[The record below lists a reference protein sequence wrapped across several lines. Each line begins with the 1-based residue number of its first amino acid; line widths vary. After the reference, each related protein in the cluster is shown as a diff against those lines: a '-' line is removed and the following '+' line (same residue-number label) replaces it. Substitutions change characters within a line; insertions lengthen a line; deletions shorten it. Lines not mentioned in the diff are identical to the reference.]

1 MLLEAGPDAPVT
13 LVRVLGPVSVTVD
26 GALRPL
32 PSPAARAV
40 FALLA
45 VDAGRVVPVDRLLEE
60 LWGQDRPESRTGSLH
75 AYVSRLR
82 RALGDAVDLGE
93 GRAPTPVR
101 IRRRAPGY
109 VLELP
114 DGALDV
120 WRLARRRDAARS
132 RVATDPGGA
141 LELLDEALALVT
153 GPPLVDVVDA
163 LGPVAEAEARRLGEL
178 VLDAREAR
186 VEALLGIGRPADAAR
201 DAERLLAEQPLR
213 ESVHG
218 LRLLALYRS
227 GRQAEAL
234 AGFEGVRVRLA
245 SELGV
250 DPGPA
255 LRRLHTQLLQQD
267 PSLDWVPVP
276 GRVVGAATAPAAP
289 EPSRPAARP
298 GLFGRAR
305 ELRLL
310 DDAVDR
316 ARSGAG
322 GVWVLSGE
330 AGIGKTRLVAEV
342 VRRAAA
348 AGTAVARGQ
357 AQETAEAAPYW
368 LWHGVLRE
376 LPEVPRGSEVEV
388 VLGGARDGDALLTR
402 ARVHDALVR
411 LLVERAAAGPPLLVV
426 LEDVH
431 WADEASLALLSVL
444 AERVAEVPL
453 LVLCTCRVEDT
464 APAGAVAALLARL
477 ARARQHSRLEL
488 GGLAPE
494 HAHEMLV
501 AHLGA
506 EPDPALSAAAA
517 DRTGGNPFYLQEL
530 ARLVRDADG
539 SPDAWHQVP
548 GTVRDVLLHRFE
560 GLPPAARRLLDVAA
574 VLGRECDL
582 GLLEG
587 ASGLSGADVDDGLA
601 AAVQS
606 GLVAETSLPR
616 PLLRFRHALVRE
628 ALHDRAGARA
638 RMRLH
643 AQVGQV
649 MARRPDADVDALAA
663 QLLAGGDLA
672 DPVAAVSAALRAA
685 DRAMAQLAH
694 DHAQGLLERALP
706 RLPAV
711 DDRAERD
718 RLELAL
724 QTRRGTVIAT
734 REGFAAP
741 AAQAALERATALAL
755 RAEPGSDVLAA
766 LYRRF
771 LFLLMGADYAAVR
784 ALAWDLLERAS
795 TADDDQVRDRFALLG
810 HLSRGSVSW
819 CMGDAEPAVDELVR
833 ALELAQT
840 AGVGLPVAAF
850 GDPAVRARMF
860 LCHAL
865 ASAGRTEDAVV
876 VADEM
881 VAAAHQSGPADE
893 SDALAT
899 RGMMYAAFGRPAPA
913 RADGVEGRRLGRL
926 AGADLLAHF
935 AMLNEGWGAAVEGG
949 PGAAG
954 AVEMARAATAGYRS
968 TGTRMHDPI
977 VFTMLAEAEASTGH
991 PQEAATAAAEGLAA
1005 LARTGS
1011 RLWQDRLRRLAQP
1024 AAERSRVERR

>member
-1 MLLEAGPDAPVT
+1 M
-13 LVRVLGPVSVTVD
+13 RVLGPVSVTVD
-26 GALRPL
+26 GRPCAM

-45 VDAGRVVPVDRLLEE
+45 VDAGRVVPVDRLLTE
-60 LWGQDRPESRTGSLH
+60 LWGEDRPESRTGSLH

-82 RALGDAVDLGE
+82 RALGDAVELGE
-93 GRAPTPVR
+93 DRPAPPVR

-109 VLELP
+109 LLEVP

-120 WRLARRRDAARS
+120 VRFTRLLDAARS
-132 RVATDPGGA
+132 RVAADPGAA
-141 LELLDEALALVT
+141 LELLDEALALVS

-163 LGPVAEAEARRLGEL
+163 LGPAAEAEARRLGEL

-186 VEALLGIGRPADAAR
+186 VEAMLGIGRAADAAR
-201 DAERLLAEQPLR
+201 DAEQLLVEHPLR
-213 ESVHG
+213 ESITG
-218 LRLLALYRS
+218 LRLLALYRT

-234 AGFEGVRVRLA
+234 SGYDALRERLA
-245 SELGV
+245 DELGV

-267 PSLDWVPVP
+267 PALDL
-276 GRVVGAATAPAAP
+276 PAAAGP
-289 EPSRPAARP
+289 VHASRALDPSAARP
-298 GLFGRAR
+298 ERCLLGRAR
-305 ELRLL
+305 ELALL
-310 DDAVDR
+310 DDAV
-316 ARSGAG
+316 AQAHAGSGS
-322 GVWVLSGE
+322 VQVLSGE

-342 VRRAAA
+342 VRRAGV
-348 AGTAVARGQ
+348 AGTSVARGQ

-368 LWHGVLRE
+368 LWHGVLRD
-376 LPEVPRGSEVEV
+376 LPEVPRTPEVEV
-388 VLGGARDGDALLTR
+388 VLGGARDADGAAALTR
-402 ARVHDALVR
+402 ARVHDTVVR
-411 LLVERAAAGPPLLVV
+411 LLVERAATGTPLLLV

-444 AERVAEVPL
+444 AERVGDVPL
-453 LVLCTCRVEDT
+453 LVVCTYRLEDT

-477 ARARQHSRLEL
+477 ARTPHSARLQL
-488 GGLAPE
+488 GGLSTEDAR
-494 HAHEMLV
+494 AMLA

-506 EPDPALSAAAA
+506 EPDPATSAAAA
-517 DRTGGNPFYLQEL
+517 ERTGGNPFYLQEL
-530 ARLVRDADG
+530 ARLVRDAD
-539 SPDAWHQVP
+539 DAARAWHEVP
-548 GTVRDVLLHRFE
+548 GTVRDVLLHRVD
-560 GLPPAARRLLDVAA
+560 GLPATSRRLLDIAA

-582 GLLEG
+582 GLLEE
-587 ASGLSGADVDDGLA
+587 ASGLTGAEVDDGLA

-606 GLVAETSLPR
+606 GLVVETALPR

-628 ALHDRAGARA
+628 ALYGRSGARA

-643 AQVGQV
+643 AQVGAV
-649 MARRPDADVDALAA
+649 MARRPDSDADALAS

-672 DPVAAVSAALRAA
+672 EPVTTVCAALRAA

-694 DHAQGLLERALP
+694 DHAQELLERALP
-706 RLPAV
+706 LLP
-711 DDRAERD
+711 RILEPAERD

-734 REGFAAP
+734 RDGFAVP

-755 RAEPGSDVLAA
+755 QAEPGSDVLAA

-771 LFLLMGADYAAVR
+771 LFLLMGADYAGVR
-784 ALAWDLLERAS
+784 ALAWDLLERA
-795 TADDDQVRDRFALLG
+795 ADAPDEQARDRFALLG
-810 HLSRGSVSW
+810 HLARGSVLW
-819 CMGDAEPAVDELVR
+819 CMGDADEAVDELV
-833 ALELAQT
+833 LAVRLAEI

-865 ASAGRTEDAVV
+865 ASAGRTAEAVV

-881 VAAAHQSGPADE
+881 VEAAHQSGPADE

-899 RGMMYAAFGRPAPA
+899 RGMMYAAFGQPEPA
-913 RADGVEGRRLGRL
+913 RADGVEGLRLGRL
-926 AGADLLAHF
+926 AGADLMEHF
-935 AMLNEGWGAAVEGG
+935 AMLNEGWGGAVAGG
-949 PGAAG
+949 PGAEA
-954 AVEMARAATAGYRS
+954 AADMVRAATAGYRR

-977 VFTMLAEAEASTGH
+977 VFTMLAEAEAATGH
-991 PQEAATAAAEGLAA
+991 ERAAAAAAQEGLAA

-1011 RLWQDRLRRLAQP
+1011 RLWQDRLRRLAGT
-1024 AAERSRVERR
+1024 AT